1 MTLALSLFVLFYIL
15 MLAVQQYRPWVA
27 LGGAG
32 AFLLLGKLGVYD
44 FTLADAA
51 RAVDFNVLLM
61 MAGMMGTVFLFIQS
75 KMPAR
80 LAEELIAHVPDV
92 RWAVSVLALLAGF
105 ISAFVDNVATVL
117 MVAPVGLAIARRLK
131 RSPVPVLIAIAV
143 SSNLQGAAT
152 LVGDTTSILLGS
164 FAEMNFFDFFWMQ
177 GRPGIFWGVEL
188 GALASLLVLLRLFR
202 HETQPVDAKV
212 ETEVDDDVPAAL
224 MVLTVGLLIAASF
237 LPEPE
242 TGWLHTLY
250 ELRSGL
256 VCMGLCLF
264 GTVRA
269 CLRAGSVRPFGRIV
283 KELDRDTL
291 LLLFGLFI
299 VIDGIRAAGVIDAA
313 AQLFHLAAGED
324 PFRLFT
330 LLVVVSVVL
339 SAFIDNIPYVAAMLP
354 VVQGIAALMNN
365 GAGMEPYVFY
375 FGLLTGATLGGNLTP
390 IGASANIAAIGIL
403 RKNGEAVSARDFLRV
418 GVPFTLAA
426 VAGGYIYL
434 WLVWGRA

>member
-131 RSPVPVLIAIAV
+131 LSPVPVLIAIAV

-152 LVGDTTSILLGS
+152 LVGDTTSILLGG
-164 FAEMNFFDFFWMQ
+164 FAGMNFFDFFWME
-177 GRPGIFWGVEL
+177 GRPGIFWSVEL
-188 GALASLLVLLRLFR
+188 GALASLGVLFWLFR
-202 HETQPVDAKV
+202 RETQPVTAKV
-212 ETEVDDDVPAAL
+212 ETEVEDDVPAAL
-224 MVLTVGLLIAASF
+224 MLLTVGLLIAASF
-237 LPEPE
+237 LPQP
-242 TGWLHTLY
+242 GSDVLRALY

-264 GTVRA
+264 GLVRA
-269 CLRAGSVRPFGRIV
+269 CLRARSAKPLSRVVR
-283 KELDRDTL
+283 ELDRDTL

-299 VIDGIRAAGVIDAA
+299 VIAGVRAAGVIDAA
-313 AQLFHLAAGED
+313 AALFHAIAGED
-324 PFRLFT
+324 PFRLYL
-330 LLVVVSVVL
+330 LLVAVSVVL

-354 VVQGIAALMNN
+354 VVQGIAGLMNN

-403 RKNGEAVSARDFLRV
+403 RKNGEVVATKDFLRI

-426 VAGGYIYL
+426 VLAGAAYL

>member
-131 RSPVPVLIAIAV
+131 LSPVPVLIAIAV

-152 LVGDTTSILLGS
+152 LVGDTTSILLGG
-164 FAEMNFFDFFWMQ
+164 FAGMNFFDFFWME
-177 GRPGIFWGVEL
+177 GRPGIFWSVEL
-188 GALASLLVLLRLFR
+188 GALASLGVLFWLFR
-202 HETQPVDAKV
+202 DQRQPVHVTV
-212 ETEVDDDVPAAL
+212 ETEVEDDVPTAL
-224 MVLTVGLLIAASF
+224 LLLTVGLLIAASF
-237 LPEPE
+237 LPEPS
-242 TGWLHTLY
+242 GGVLHLLY
-250 ELRSGL
+250 TLRSGL

-264 GTVRA
+264 GAARA
-269 CLRAGSVRPFGRIV
+269 CWRSCSLKPLAEP
-283 KELDRDTL
+283 LHLYL
-291 LLLFGLFI
+291 LL
-299 VIDGIRAAGVIDAA
+299 VAA
-313 AQLFHLAAGED
+313 
-324 PFRLFT
+324 
-330 LLVVVSVVL
+330 SVGL

-354 VVQGIAALMNN
+354 VVQGVAALMNG
-365 GAGMEPYVFY
+365 GAGIEPELFY

-403 RKNGEAVSARDFLRV
+403 RKNGETVRTRDFLRL

-426 VAGGYIYL
+426 VLVGAGSL
-434 WLVWGRA
+434 WLFWGI

>member
-131 RSPVPVLIAIAV
+131 LSPVPVLIAIAV

-152 LVGDTTSILLGS
+152 LVGDTTSILLGG
-164 FAEMNFFDFFWMQ
+164 FAGMNFFDFFWME
-177 GRPGIFWGVEL
+177 GRPGIFWSVEL
-188 GALASLLVLLRLFR
+188 GALASLGVLFWLFR
-202 HETQPVDAKV
+202 DQRQPVHVTV
-212 ETEVDDDVPAAL
+212 ETEVEDDVPTAL
-224 MVLTVGLLIAASF
+224 LLLTVGLLIAASF
-237 LPEPE
+237 LPEPS
-242 TGWLHTLY
+242 GGVLHLLY
-250 ELRSGL
+250 TLRSGSL
-256 VCMGLCLF
+256 RPLAETF
-264 GTVRA
+264 RA
-269 CLRAGSVRPFGRIV
+269 
-283 KELDRDTL
+283 LDYDTL
-291 LLLFGLFI
+291 LLLFSLFI
-299 VIDGIRAAGVIDAA
+299 LLEGVSRAGVIDAA
-313 AQLFHLAAGED
+313 AQLFHSAAGDE
-324 PFRLFT
+324 PLHLYL
-330 LLVVVSVVL
+330 LLVAASVGL

-354 VVQGIAALMNN
+354 VVQGVAALMNG
-365 GAGMEPYVFY
+365 GAGIEPELFY

-403 RKNGEAVSARDFLRV
+403 RKNGETVRTRDFLRI

-426 VAGGYIYL
+426 VLVGAGSL
-434 WLVWGRA
+434 WLFWGI